1 MPSLIYIIVCLA
13 IVAALIKPLGK
24 YIALIFMER
33 RTFMERPLG
42 WLERLIYKVCGIDRN
57 QEMNWLQYSSAMVLF
72 GFFGFTLLFF
82 ILILQNILPL
92 NPQNF
97 ASIRPD
103 LAFNIAIGFVTNGNW
118 QSYTGENT
126 LSNFSQT
133 VGLSVQNFISTATGM
148 TAFAALARGI
158 FRRQMRTIGNFYVD
172 IVRGTIYILLPLS
185 FIFAIFLASQGVVQS
200 FGNYV
205 EYTPLESHESRV
217 ISHEAADTESHDSGP
232 MTHDHLIPLGAVAS
246 QVAIRTVG
254 SGGGGFFGANG
265 AHPFENPT
273 PLSGYFQIIAILLI
287 PAALAYALGCI
298 IGDRRQGWALIAT
311 MSIIFIPSLALTVYA
326 EQSGN
331 PLFDS
336 KIINSE
342 HGNMEGKEVRFGA
355 TSAALRAT
363 AATATS
369 NGSSN
374 YTLDSFTPIGVLAPV
389 ILTQFSEVIFGGI
402 GSGIYNILAFVIL
415 TVFVGGLMV
424 GRVPEYMGKKITTY
438 DIKMAAIIVIFPA
451 VIVLFGTAIAISTDA
466 GKAGILNLGAQG
478 FSEVMYAFSSAG
490 NNDGGTFAG
499 LKTDSQFYN
508 IALAIAM
515 FFSRYFI
522 MIAAFAI
529 AGSFAGKNITPTNAG
544 TLPTHTPLF
553 VFLLTWIL
561 IIVGILTYVPAIVLG
576 PVAEH
581 YHIKNLVHHNVE
593 VAK

>member
-1 MPSLIYIIVCLA
+1 
-13 IVAALIKPLGK
+13 
-24 YIALIFMER
+24 MEV
-33 RTFMERPLG
+33 PLG
-42 WLERLIYKVCGIDRN
+42 WLERLIYRICAIDEN
-57 QEMNWLQYSSAMVLF
+57 KEMNWVQYATAMVLF
-72 GFFGFTLLFF
+72 GFFGFALLFF
-82 ILILQNILPL
+82 MLVFQDILPF

-97 ASIRPD
+97 ATVRPD

-118 QSYTGENT
+118 QSYVGENT
-126 LSNFSQT
+126 LSNFSQSI
-133 VGLSVQNFISTATGM
+133 GLSVQNFISTATGF

-158 FRRQMRTIGNFYVD
+158 FRRQMRTVGNFYVD
-172 IVRGTIYILLPLS
+172 IVRGTVYILLPLS

-200 FGNYV
+200 FVKYV
-205 EYTPLESHESRV
+205 EYIPLESHESRV
-217 ISHEAADTESHDSGP
+217 MSHEETDTESHDSEP
-232 MTHDHLIPLGAVAS
+232 MPHDLIPLGAVAS
-246 QVAIRTVG
+246 QIAIRTIG
-254 SGGGGFFGANG
+254 SGGGAFFGAGG

-273 PLSGYFQIIAILLI
+273 PLSNFLQIIAILLI
-287 PAALAYALGCI
+287 PAALPYAFGCI
-298 IGDRRQGWALIAT
+298 IGDRRQGWALIAA
-311 MSIIFIPSLALTVYA
+311 MSIIFIPSLILTVVS
-326 EQSGN
+326 EQVGN
-331 PLFDS
+331 PLFDTS
-336 KIINSE
+336 IIDNDD
-342 HGNMEGKEVRFGA
+342 GNMEGKEARFGA
-355 TSAALRAT
+355 ANAAFRAT

-369 NGSSN
+369 NGSAN
-374 YTLDSFTPIGVLAPV
+374 YTLDSFSPMGVLAPV

-415 TVFVGGLMV
+415 TVFVGSLMV
-424 GRVPEYMGKKITTY
+424 GRVPEYMGKKITTF

-451 VIVLFGTAIAISTDA
+451 VLVLFGTAIAISTDA
-466 GKAGILNLGAQG
+466 GKAGIMNLGAQG

-499 LKTDSQFYN
+499 LKTDSNFYN

-529 AGSFAGKNITPTNAG
+529 AGSLAGKNITPTNSG

-581 YHIKNLVHHNVE
+581 FHINNLVNSI
-593 VAK
+593 AD

>member
-1 MPSLIYIIVCLA
+1 MPPLIYIVLCLA
-13 IVAALIKPLGK
+13 FVAVMIKPLGK
-24 YIALIFMER
+24 YIALVFMER
-33 RTFMERPLG
+33 RTFMDKPLG
-42 WLERLIYKVCGIDRN
+42 WLEKLIYRVCGIDRN
-57 QEMNWLQYSSAMVLF
+57 QEMNWLQYAGAMVLF

-82 ILILQNILPL
+82 ILVFQHMLPL
-92 NPQNF
+92 NPQHF
-97 ASIRPD
+97 AGVRPD

-118 QSYTGENT
+118 QSYAGENT

-158 FRRQMRTIGNFYVD
+158 FRRQMKTVGNFYVD
-172 IVRGTIYILLPLS
+172 IVRGTIYILLPIS
-185 FIFAIFLASQGVVQS
+185 FIFAIFLASQGVVQNFS
-200 FGNYV
+200 RYT
-205 EYTPLESHESRV
+205 EYTPLETLNAQS
-217 ISHEAADTESHDSGP
+217 P
-232 MTHDHLIPLGAVAS
+232 MPNAQLLIPGGAVAS

-273 PLSGYFQIIAILLI
+273 PLSNYFQIIAILLI
-287 PAALAYALGCI
+287 PTALAYALGCI

-311 MSIIFIPSLALTVYA
+311 MSIIFIPSLILTVA
-326 EQSGN
+326 SEQDPN

-336 KIINSE
+336 KIIDTTA
-342 HGNMEGKEVRFGA
+342 GNMEGKEARFGA
-355 TSAALRAT
+355 SSAALRAT

-374 YTLDSFTPIGVLAPV
+374 YTLDSFTPLGTLAPV

-424 GRVPEYMGKKITTY
+424 GRVPEYMGKKITSF

-451 VIVLFGTAIAISTDA
+451 VLVLFGTAIAISTDA

-490 NNDGGTFAG
+490 NNDGGAFAG
-499 LKTDSQFYN
+499 LKTDSEFYSV
-508 IALAIAM
+508 ALAIAM

-529 AGSFAGKNITPTNAG
+529 AGSFAGKNIAPVGAG

-581 YHIKNLVHHNVE
+581 YHIKNLVDQDASQTSNDNVE
-593 VAK
+593 VEK